1 MLGIHK
7 IPKRAFGA
15 SQLFVS
21 FTVARENPPKLDVFR
36 QFRLTKAEHSG
47 LYPWRFLQYGL
58 IQQEKVK
65 SLLSFGLSLGC
76 VFSN

>member
-21 FTVARENPPKLDVFR
+21 FTVDRENPPELDVSR
-36 QFRLTKAEHSG
+36 QYCLSKAEHFG
-47 LYPWRFLQYGL
+47 LYPWKFLQYGL

-65 SLLSFGLSLGC
+65 SLLSFGLS
-76 VFSN
+76 